1 MICKGPETPT
11 EWKSESVTYRPTYP
25 PSKNQLCLLRRS
37 LHQLV
42 DLLEL
47 LVSSLQCSGK
57 GVEAEL
63 GLLAGLALLKVF
75 QNQLGKALAFLF
87 ELDQRERFKSHGNLI

>member
-1 MICKGPETPT
+1 MICKGPETPKVLHT
-11 EWKSESVTYRPTYP
+11 DLPTHQG
-25 PSKNQLCLLRRS
+25 KNQLCLLRRS

>member
-1 MICKGPETPT
+1 MLHTDLPT
-11 EWKSESVTYRPTYP
+11 HQEGAFA
-25 PSKNQLCLLRRS
+25 SKNQLCLIRRY

-63 GLLAGLALLKVF
+63 GLLAQLALLKVF
-75 QNQLGKALAFLF
+75 QNQLGKALALLF
-87 ELDQRERFKSHGNLI
+87 ELDHRERFKLYGNFI

>member
-1 MICKGPETPT
+1 MLYTDLPT
-11 EWKSESVTYRPTYP
+11 HQG
-25 PSKNQLCLLRRS
+25 KNQLCLLRRS

-63 GLLAGLALLKVF
+63 GLVAQLALLKVF
-75 QNQLGKALAFLF
+75 QNQLGKALALLF
-87 ELDQRERFKSHGNLI
+87 ELDQKKNISLMVT